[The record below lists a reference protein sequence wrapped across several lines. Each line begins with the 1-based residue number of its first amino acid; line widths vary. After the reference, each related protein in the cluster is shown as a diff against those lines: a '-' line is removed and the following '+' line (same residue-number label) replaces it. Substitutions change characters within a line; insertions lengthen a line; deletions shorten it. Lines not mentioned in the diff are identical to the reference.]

1 MFHHLQPKSC
11 NCVERSS
18 APLVLA
24 RQLQLVDLL
33 SHRMVCINSFE
44 IVIHRFNEM
53 IGVIQSIDSIA
64 DLNQSISTAVDD
76 EEEYIDANDDAH
88 EVVPIIL
95 QHKLFIHTVR

>member
-1 MFHHLQPKSC
+1 
-11 NCVERSS
+11 
-18 APLVLA
+18 
-24 RQLQLVDLL
+24 
-33 SHRMVCINSFE
+33 
-44 IVIHRFNEM
+44 M